1 MPTILLILR
10 FIRIR
15 WGRQLTDALL
25 LLVIAA
31 VGIYIL
37 DLAKDDRVEVDR
49 WLPYVTFDPA
59 VVDTAPFHRP
69 FFLVDVGASHPD
81 GCLADG
87 EVGRG
92 AHVTTTFSVERA
104 GTLVFVEFQVDAVP
118 VDLVAQRDTPV
129 LKACFVDA
137 LDPSRRH
144 VEWAFISRPHLLG
157 DDRGPFCTGAR
168 PQPIVPDP
176 APSAFITT
184 VRDALLREMLDAM
197 AARREPDFYGSLH
210 AAAGAGQDDALSAL
224 LSAASGAEQIDAAD
238 AYGCSPLHRAAYQRR
253 VNTVQLL
260 IDAGADPSPCDL
272 AGRTPLHYAARLG
285 YPDIARVLLRGRA
298 EVDTVDGEGRTPL
311 FEAVSRGHSELVYQ
325 LLEALADPNIANAS
339 GDTPLHVTAGR
350 CQYDLTIA
358 LLDRGANAR
367 ALDARGRTPANL
379 AEASGAAELAELL
392 RKAEGR

>member
-1 MPTILLILR
+1 M
-10 FIRIR
+10 
-15 WGRQLTDALL
+15 DAFLL
-25 LLVIAA
+25 LAIAA
-31 VGIYIL
+31 LGFYL
-37 DLAKDDRVEVDR
+37 LSLAKDDRVEVDR
-49 WLPYVTFDPA
+49 WLPYVTFDPS

-69 FFLVDVGASHPD
+69 FLVVDVSTTPP
-81 GCLADG
+81 
-87 EVGRG
+87 EVYGVDRTPGRG
-92 AHVTTTFSVERA
+92 THFDS
-104 GTLVFVEFQVDAVP
+104 TLRIESAETLLFIEFQMRDMP
-118 VDLVAQRDTPV
+118 VDPAASRDRPV
-129 LKACFVDA
+129 LKACSVDA

-157 DDRGPFCTGAR
+157 DDRGPFCTGSRRHAVIPTR
-168 PQPIVPDP
+168 AWSSSIISVQD
-176 APSAFITT
+176 T
-184 VRDALLREMLDAM
+184 LLREMLDAM

-253 VNTVQLL
+253 VSTVGLL
-260 IDAGADPSPCDL
+260 IEAGADPSPCDL
-272 AGRTPLHYAARLG
+272 AGRTPLHYVARLG
-285 YPDIARVLLRGRA
+285 YPDIARILLRGRA
-298 EVDTVDGEGRTPL
+298 EVDTVDGDGRTAL

-367 ALDARGRTPANL
+367 ALDARGRTPADL